1 MKKVLVLA
9 SLVLISGCVSN
20 KTEIEPKAVGMANPA
35 SVYCEQIGGTLEIVD
50 TAQGQVGYCILPS
63 GEKKLRNGL
72 YTVRKKH

>member
-20 KTEIEPKAVGMANPA
+20 ETEIEPKAVGMANPA

-63 GEKKLRNGL
+63 GEKVEEWAL
-72 YTVRKKH
+72 YRQKKH